1 MGNAEFGPER
11 YGTDSGPP
19 CRKCKQTLYIYLCL
33 LDCHEVQAQCACC
46 HDVSTFRYNVSSYT
60 TARDLR
66 KGHERAVAGRVAP
79 EHTSRGRI
87 YPSTVQ
93 ERQQARYGPP
103 PGKFEYELIVKG
115 TRGQAAE
122 SARDRGLYVHWTK
135 PTNTPG
141 WTKVRANASRPRDV
155 ARWFAEPMPL
165 DIAQPGQLLW
175 YRDITDPEA
184 L

>member
-33 LDCHEVQAQCACC
+33 PDCHEIQAQCACC

-66 KGHERAVAGRVAP
+66 KGHERAVADRVAHEAGEP
-79 EHTSRGRI
+79 HRGKFK
-87 YPSTVQ
+87 YHLVVKGSL
-93 ERQQARYGPP
+93 QQASD
-103 PGKFEYELIVKG
+103 
-115 TRGQAAE
+115 AAE
-122 SARDRGLYVHWTK
+122 SRGFHVRRFKSSRTPDWSILYVYAH
-135 PTNTPG
+135 
-141 WTKVRANASRPRDV
+141 RPRDV
-155 ARWFAEPMPL
+155 ARWFAEPMPCG
-165 DIAQPGQLLW
+165 IAQPGQLLW
-175 YRDITDPEA
+175 YRDVTDLEA

>member
-46 HDVSTFRYNVSSYT
+46 HDVTTFRYNVSSYT

-66 KGHERAVAGRVAP
+66 KGHERAVADRVAHERAIAEKVQAQQQQLRREP
-79 EHTSRGRI
+79 HRGKFK
-87 YPSTVQ
+87 YHLVVKGSL
-93 ERQQARYGPP
+93 QQASD
-103 PGKFEYELIVKG
+103 
-115 TRGQAAE
+115 AAE
-122 SARDRGLYVHWTK
+122 SRGFHVRRFKSSRTPDWSTLYVYTH
-135 PTNTPG
+135 
-141 WTKVRANASRPRDV
+141 RPRDV
-155 ARWFAEPMPL
+155 ARWFAEPMPCG
-165 DIAQPGQLLW
+165 IAQPGQLLW
-175 YRDITDPEA
+175 YRDVTDLGA